1 MKTLNLTART
11 IVASGLVSVLGTLSL
26 TSEPARSLSSK
37 PARATSA
44 FVCPATA
51 DKAGANRKGPAKEKL
66 LLATTVAPLT
76 SIVSNIVG
84 DRASVKGIV
93 PEGTNSHTFEPKPSV
108 AKLLSE
114 ADVIFVNGLKL
125 EDPTKDLAKSNVSKN
140 GQIIE
145 LGTLSLAPQDYLYD
159 FSFPKEGGK
168 PNPHLWTNPPMA
180 ACYARIVAS
189 VVSRADPSN
198 AKYYATNANAYVAKL
213 TKLDT
218 ALKSATRTIPA
229 EQRKLLTY
237 HDAYAYFAKEYG
249 WTVIGAIQ
257 PSSFEEPS
265 PKEVARLIDQIKK
278 EKVKAIFGSEVFPS
292 PVLKQIATEAGTTY
306 VDKLRDDDLPG
317 EPGKPDHNFLG
328 LLKFDYVTMIEAL
341 GGNAK
346 EIKAFD
352 AADVVKDS
360 ASYPQ

>member
-1 MKTLNLTART
+1 MSTSQTSTCA
-11 IVASGLVSVLGTLSL
+11 IAAFGLVSLLTILGLSAP
-26 TSEPARSLSSK
+26 S
-37 PARATSA
+37 ARAATG

-51 DKAGANRKGPAKEKL
+51 ASAGASQKGPAGKKL
-66 LLATTVAPLT
+66 LIATTVAPLT
-76 SIVSNIVG
+76 SIVANIVG
-84 DRASVKGIV
+84 DKATVKGIV

-114 ADVIFVNGLKL
+114 ADVVFVNGLKL
-125 EDPTKDLAKSNVSKN
+125 EDPTKDLAKANLSKT
-140 GQIIE
+140 GQLIE
-145 LGTLSLAPQDYLYD
+145 LGTLALAPKNYLYD

-180 ACYARIVAS
+180 ACYAKIVAS
-189 VVSRADPSN
+189 VVSKADPAN
-198 AKYYATNANAYVAKL
+198 AKYYATNATNYVAKL

-218 ALKSATRTIPA
+218 ALKVATSSIA
-229 EQRKLLTY
+229 GQQRKLLTY

-257 PSSFEEPS
+257 PSSFEEPK
-265 PKEVARLIDQIKK
+265 PKDIARLIDQIKK

-292 PVLKQIATEAGTTY
+292 PVLKQIASEGGTKY
-306 VDKLRDDDLPG
+306 VDKLRDDDLPS
-317 EPGKPDHNFLG
+317 EPGQPDHSFLG

-352 AADVVKDS
+352 ASNVTKDQ